1 MATHAPA
8 HEPAST
14 DLARADPNRA
24 ASRSDAG
31 TAYRRIRVVRRWLG
45 LGGFTGAVVFYCLS
59 LTPSLLPRGWLMQGV
74 VSGLTAAMGYAVG
87 ATLAAVVARFWRP
100 GTTTRRIAWRV
111 LWVLTPLV
119 ILLFLA
125 LGSGWQQQVRARM
138 DMPPV
143 RTYDIVRIIGVSI
156 LVFAVILLIARSLRL
171 ATRRIARLMGRFVP
185 KPLAYLVGFVVV
197 VYLVTG
203 FVQGFLTSTAIAL
216 ASRAA
221 SVTNGT
227 TSPGV
232 TAPTSPLRSGSPAS
246 LVSWRSLG
254 RQGRDFTAT
263 APSLADLGRFAGKPA
278 TEPIRVYVGL
288 ESANTVDERVRLAI
302 REMERTGAFDRSVIA
317 VLTATGTGWVD
328 PHVTESLEYMY
339 AGDTALVSMQ
349 YSYLPSWLSLLVD
362 QSKVTE
368 TASALITAV
377 RDRWAAMPA
386 QTRPKLVLFGESL
399 GSYGTETT
407 YKGVADMAGS
417 VDGVLFAGPPF
428 VNPIWNDLVDQRD
441 DGSPVWSPVYQNGDT
456 VRFAQ
461 SAADLRAPDH
471 QAPKVLY
478 LQNSSDPIVWWSPKL
493 FVSPPDWLDDP
504 RGPDVSPDMHWYP
517 FITGWQTAVDMAF
530 ATDVPAGHGHSYGS
544 TVVDGWAALLR
555 PVGWTADDS
564 VRLRALLVS
573 RHG

>member
-1 MATHAPA
+1 MP
-8 HEPAST
+8 
-14 DLARADPNRA
+14 
-24 ASRSDAG
+24 
-31 TAYRRIRVVRRWLG
+31 VVRRWLG

-74 VSGLTAAMGYAVG
+74 VSGLTAAMGYAAG
-87 ATLAAVVARFWRP
+87 ATLGAAVGRFWRP
-100 GTTTRRIAWRV
+100 GPTPRRITWRV
-111 LWVLTPLV
+111 LWALTPLL

-125 LGSGWQQQVRARM
+125 LGTGWQQQLRTRL
-138 DMPPV
+138 DMPPM
-143 RTYDIVRIIGVSI
+143 RTYDIVRIVGISI
-156 LVFAVILLIARSLRL
+156 LVFAVILLLARSLRL

-185 KPLAYLVGFVVV
+185 KPLAYVVGTVVV
-197 VYLVTG
+197 VYLVSG
-203 FVQGFLTSTAIAL
+203 FVQGFLTTTAIAF

-232 TAPTSPLRSGSPAS
+232 TAPTSALRSGSPAS

-254 RQGRDFTAT
+254 RQGRDFAAT
-263 APSLADLGRFAGKPA
+263 APSQADISRFAGRPA

-288 ESANTVDERVRLAI
+288 ESANTVSERVRLAI
-302 REMERTGAFDRSVIA
+302 REMDRTGAFDRSVIA

-377 RDRWAAMPA
+377 HDRWAAMPV
-386 QTRPKLVLFGESL
+386 QSRPRLVLFGESL

-407 YKGVADMAGS
+407 YQDLADMAGS

-441 DGSPVWSPVYQNGDT
+441 DGSPVWNPVYQHGDT
-456 VRFAQ
+456 VRFAR
-461 SAADLRAPDH
+461 SAADLRGSNYQP
-471 QAPKVLY
+471 PKVLY
-478 LQNSSDPIVWWSPKL
+478 LQNSSDPIVWWNPEL
-493 FVSPPDWLDDP
+493 FIRPPDWLDDP

-517 FITGWQTAVDMAF
+517 VITGWQTAVDMVF

-555 PVGWTADDS
+555 PAGWTADDS
-564 VRLRALLVS
+564 LRLRALLDS
-573 RHG
+573 HHR